1 VLKSSGKFEKKVGC
15 FPALRIAKP
24 LPAIKTNHSVKR
36 QKEE

>member
-1 VLKSSGKFEKKVGC
+1 MENPADSQSQKSYTNT
-15 FPALRIAKP
+15 